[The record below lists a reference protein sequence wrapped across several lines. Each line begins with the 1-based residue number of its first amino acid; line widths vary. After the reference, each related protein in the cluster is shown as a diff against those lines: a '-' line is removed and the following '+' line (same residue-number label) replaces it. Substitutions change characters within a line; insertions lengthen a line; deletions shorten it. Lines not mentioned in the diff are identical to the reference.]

1 MVAVYQTKRRRP
13 VELIRAERIVIK
25 PSHVNH
31 AACKRY
37 CGAARRVYNAALYQ
51 MRQALFSGAPISAS
65 QADKVLKQTQRKT
78 YQLLPSAGAQR
89 TTQVLGDNWKGW
101 RSEEHTSELQSRG
114 HLVCRL
120 LLEKKKP

>member
-1 MVAVYQTKRRRP
+1 M
-13 VELIRAERIVIK
+13 ELIRAERIVIK
-25 PSHVNH
+25 PGHVNH

-51 MRQALFSGAPISAS
+51 MRQALFAEAPISAS
-65 QADKVLKQTQRKT
+65 QADKVLKQTQRET

-101 RSEEHTSELQSRG
+101 LAAKKDYEKHPHKYPSRPNS
-114 HLVCRL
+114 L
-120 LLEKKKP
+120 LKFAYGLSDFAV

>member
-1 MVAVYQTKRRRP
+1 M
-13 VELIRAERIVIK
+13 ELIRAERIVIK

-51 MRQALFSGAPISAS
+51 MRQALFSGA
-65 QADKVLKQTQRKT
+65 
-78 YQLLPSAGAQR
+78 QR

-101 RSEEHTSELQSRG
+101 LAAKRDYEKHPQKYTSRPKLPNYAQIGRAS
-114 HLVCRL
+114 CR
-120 LLEKKKP
+120 ERTYIQDVTE

>member
-1 MVAVYQTKRRRP
+1 MVAVCQTKRKCP
-13 VELIRAERIVIK
+13 MELIRAERIVIK

-37 CGAARRVYNAALYQ
+37 CGDARRVYNAALYQ

-65 QADKVLKQTQRKT
+65 QADKVLKQTQQEI

-89 TTQVLGDNWKGW
+89 TTQVLGDDWKGW
-101 RSEEHTSELQSRG
+101 LAATCDYALQPQRHTSTR
-114 HLVCRL
+114 
-120 LLEKKKP
+120 K